1 LPAPGD
7 RVTLDSS
14 LTNEQRALLGCGP
27 FYGTRCDS
35 ASKDDTVFFGLDG
48 VLCSLLGIG
57 CTQGGGIDLLG
68 TEAGALFQSF
78 VRSDQGD
85 PRYTSN
91 PEHPEYA
98 QWAAGGANF
107 VGTPHE
113 GEGIWLTT
121 SGLPQPGTMGAGG
134 GPVCARLVNELNE
147 VIVLPG
153 CRGVNKVLNRE
164 TAVSDGVVRFEFD
177 DGYDWR
183 VDGCVLAATING
195 IPVEGQFA
203 DGSPVDLSSCFDD
216 SDSKIGYF
224 FEDRGAAE
232 RVLSDSIPTGETAA
246 PGLQT
251 VKPGARTLWHPYAGC
266 FGSAGDPP
274 GGPAAALAGE
284 DCLITLT
291 NAEIADLRTQGL
303 IPSGPDYG
311 LQQLPGEDGR
321 DYEADFF
328 SGDINRQ
335 SQIFRSEMAALS
347 WNFTQLLIATSC
359 DANEDDIIND
369 PECFDPSQPFAVG
382 KCSWSTPQFCRSARF
397 YLGLTLPLP
406 AGESRVPEACVSVI
420 APPIDIKPGSDPNSI
435 NPFSRGVIPVAILG
449 SDTFDVS
456 DVDVT
461 TLAFGPGGA
470 APAHK
475 KGGHP
480 EDVDDDGFTDLVSH
494 YRTPETGIA
503 LGDEAACV
511 NGETLDGTPFEACDS
526 VRTVPAAK
534 EESAVSGDA
543 AGVIEIAADL
553 SCGNGFEAA
562 LALPP
567 LVWIG
572 GRMRRRR
579 K

>member
-1 LPAPGD
+1 
-7 RVTLDSS
+7 
-14 LTNEQRALLGCGP
+14 
-27 FYGTRCDS
+27 
-35 ASKDDTVFFGLDG
+35 
-48 VLCSLLGIG
+48 
-57 CTQGGGIDLLG
+57 
-68 TEAGALFQSF
+68 
-78 VRSDQGD
+78 
-85 PRYTSN
+85 
-91 PEHPEYA
+91 
-98 QWAAGGANF
+98 
-107 VGTPHE
+107 
-113 GEGIWLTT
+113 
-121 SGLPQPGTMGAGG
+121 
-134 GPVCARLVNELNE
+134 
-147 VIVLPG
+147 
-153 CRGVNKVLNRE
+153 
-164 TAVSDGVVRFEFD
+164 
-177 DGYDWR
+177 
-183 VDGCVLAATING
+183 
-195 IPVEGQFA
+195 
-203 DGSPVDLSSCFDD
+203 
-216 SDSKIGYF
+216 
-224 FEDRGAAE
+224 
-232 RVLSDSIPTGETAA
+232 
-246 PGLQT
+246 
-251 VKPGARTLWHPYAGC
+251 
-266 FGSAGDPP
+266 
-274 GGPAAALAGE
+274 
-284 DCLITLT
+284 
-291 NAEIADLRTQGL
+291 
-303 IPSGPDYG
+303 
-311 LQQLPGEDGR
+311 
-321 DYEADFF
+321 
-328 SGDINRQ
+328 
-335 SQIFRSEMAALS
+335 
-347 WNFTQLLIATSC
+347 LIATSC